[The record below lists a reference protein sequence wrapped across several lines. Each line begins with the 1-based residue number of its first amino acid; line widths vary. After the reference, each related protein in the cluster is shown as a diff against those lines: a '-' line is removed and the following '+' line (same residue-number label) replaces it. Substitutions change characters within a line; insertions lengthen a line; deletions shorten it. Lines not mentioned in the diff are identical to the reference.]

1 MEAKCIIQLLVSDNV
16 ASCSRIEPCGD
27 GLFAVQTEV
36 MI

>member
-27 GLFAVQTEV
+27 GCSFVPTETR
-36 MI
+36 